1 LADEP
6 TGQLDARTSATVLDA
21 MIGAHGERTVVIV
34 THDPEVA
41 TRCDL
46 VLELRDGVIYERAD
60 L

>member
-1 LADEP
+1 
-6 TGQLDARTSATVLDA
+6 

-46 VLELRDGVIYERAD
+46 VLELRDGVIYEKARS
-60 L
+60 